1 VLSIRWLPLAT
12 HEKHD
17 KDPSMGASEFKRIA
31 RKLLALYMAVVISIA
46 AVLTVSVVLVLPA
59 YVVGHADMDITFDI
73 REPGG
78 PGNRDGSA
86 VYGLNEAK
94 GITCN
99 DASAEMADGKWWI
112 RCRYV
117 ADKVSYATDYL
128 RANGLEVGGTYTRIV
143 MQPAGGSWISLV
155 CAALLVACLGL
166 VWSWRDAS
174 RLRRELV
181 WIAGNKGRSVLAVV
195 APGVVTMVAAALST
209 WMLGSATAPQ
219 MPPLRHEY
227 MVAMF
232 MTIVVTAPLVEEL
245 LYRGVLFDLLVK
257 RSTAVV
263 AACLGTVIF
272 VGAHVGAEFW
282 KIDPVRVT
290 ALGMGSLAL
299 YAVRFRTGS
308 LLLCI
313 VGHML
318 LNLFVFSV
326 YSASA
331 MD

>member
-1 VLSIRWLPLAT
+1 
-12 HEKHD
+12 
-17 KDPSMGASEFKRIA
+17 MGVRDLKRVG
-31 RKLLALYMAVVISIA
+31 RKLLSLYMAVAISVA
-46 AVLTVSVVLVLPA
+46 AVLTVSAILVLPA
-59 YVVGHADMDITFDI
+59 YVLGHADMDITFDI

-78 PGNRDGSA
+78 PGSRDGSA
-86 VYGLNEAK
+86 VYGFNEAK

-99 DASAEMADGKWWI
+99 DATGEMADGKWWI

-128 RANGLEVGGTYTRIV
+128 RANGLEVGGTYARIV
-143 MQPAGGSWISLV
+143 MQPAGGSWINLV
-155 CAALLVACLGL
+155 CAAFLVACLGL
-166 VWSWRDAS
+166 IWSWRDAS
-174 RLRRELV
+174 RLRRELG
-181 WIAGNKGRSVLAVV
+181 WIAGNKGRSLLAAVV
-195 APGVVTMVAAALST
+195 PGVVTMAAAGVCT
-209 WMLGSATAPQ
+209 WMLGSAPAPQ
-219 MPPLRHEY
+219 IPPMRHEY

-257 RSTAVV
+257 RSNVVV

-272 VGAHVGAEFW
+272 VGAHVGTEFW

-318 LNLFVFSV
+318 LNGFVFYV
-326 YSASA
+326 YAASA